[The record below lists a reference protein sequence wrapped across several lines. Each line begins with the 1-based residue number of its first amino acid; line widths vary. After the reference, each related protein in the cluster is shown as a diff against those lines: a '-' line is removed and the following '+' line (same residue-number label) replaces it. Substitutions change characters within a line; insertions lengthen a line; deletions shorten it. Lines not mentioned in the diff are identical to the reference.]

1 MDVIKSKIAKFG
13 IYFVSIFMAVAF
25 SGALEQEDRITIY
38 TIGDSTMADK
48 DTVGNPE
55 RGWGQALPLYFDA
68 EKVRIENH
76 AKNGRSTKSFIDE
89 GRWDAVAGKLKKGDY
104 VFIQFGHNDEKQ
116 QSVERYTDPHGA
128 YKANLTRFVNET
140 RVKGAYPVLM
150 SPIVRRHFDES
161 GHLID
166 THGEYPEAV
175 RELSQELN
183 VPFIDMES
191 KTRRMIERLGPEDS
205 KRLFVWF
212 EAGEYPRFP
221 EGKQDDTH
229 LNWEGAVAVA
239 SLAVEGIRELHLPL
253 SRYLK
258 EENQVILFGHNRTTS
273 IYADKKEKE
282 VVHTAI
288 SLLEKDVEEVFGGQ
302 LEITEDPE
310 RAVIVIGDLPE
321 EEGGWETFKMETR
334 EKDGKK
340 QLVIRGSDA
349 RGKAYG
355 ILELSRLIG
364 VSPWI
369 YFADVRPAKRELFI
383 FPEISLH
390 QSPSVRYRGIFLND
404 EDWGLMPWAT
414 KTMTPGTPLV
424 EGIDK
429 RKGVIGPDAY
439 AKIFE
444 VLLRL
449 RANTIWPAMHEC
461 TVPFYFVQGNKET
474 ADKYG
479 IVVGTSH
486 CEPMM
491 RNSASEWDIAGKGE
505 YNFLT
510 NRENVLNYWAERLK
524 ELRGSDN
531 IFTIGMRG
539 KHDGKMEGVKTVE
552 EYKNALSQVIPAQQ
566 ELLRK
571 YIDSEPEKVPQ
582 IFVPYKEVLE
592 VYDAGL
598 EVPDY
603 VTLVWCD
610 DNYGYI
616 RRLFD
621 KNEQQRGGRS
631 GIYYHISYWGRPHDY
646 LWLAATSPALIYTEM
661 KRAYEQ
667 GADRLWILNVGD
679 LKPGE
684 YLTEFFLD
692 MAWDIRLCDKEA
704 SVFTHLERWAEREFG
719 KKNAAA
725 ITQVMKEYYRLAAI
739 RKPEFMGWSRV
750 EEPGYGRGGITPV
763 RDTEYNP
770 DFNNELQRRIDDYRA
785 IEKQVSVIKG
795 NMADYKRSAF
805 FQLVEYP
812 VRGSSLMN
820 RKWLYAQLARH
831 YTQRDIET
839 AKKYAAASIKAYEEI
854 EQITEEYNRME
865 NGKWEYMMNFH
876 PRDLPVFG
884 KPDFRELDSLINA
897 GYKPVSSIQNKTV
910 ELPFVL
916 AKNASQAIEADRSGK
931 IIEGLGHSFSAVQMQ
946 QEKSLTFTF
955 EIPASGEYWIKI
967 GTLPN
972 HDVDGQGMKIALS
985 IEGKDIG
992 EFDYRTI
999 GRSETWK
1006 ENVLR
1011 GQVVTTADHY
1021 FSHPGKVTISVKA
1034 LTPYIIIDQ
1043 IMIGQGPRNFYEF
1056 PVR

>member
-1 MDVIKSKIAKFG
+1 MKSKIAKFG
-13 IYFVSIFMAVAF
+13 IYFVSIFMVVVF
-25 SGALEQEDRITIY
+25 SSALEQEDRITIY

-55 RGWGQALPLYFDA
+55 RGWGQALPLYFDTN
-68 EKVRIENH
+68 KVRIENH

-89 GRWDAVAGKLKKGDY
+89 GRWDAVVSKLKKGDY

-140 RVKGAYPVLM
+140 RAKGAYPVLM
-150 SPIVRRHFDES
+150 TPIVRRHFDES

-175 RELSQELN
+175 RELAQELN
-183 VPFIDMES
+183 VPFIDMEA
-191 KTRRMIERLGPEDS
+191 KTRGMIERLGPEDS

-239 SLAVEGIRELHLPL
+239 GLAVQCIQELNLPL
-253 SRYLK
+253 TRYLK
-258 EENQVILFGHNRTTS
+258 ENNQVILFGYNRTTL

-302 LEITEDPE
+302 LEITDDPD
-310 RAVIVIGDLPE
+310 RAVIVVGDLPE

-334 EKDGKK
+334 EKEGKK

-383 FPEISLH
+383 FPEIFLC

-429 RKGVIGPDAY
+429 RKGAIGPDTY

-461 TVPFYFVQGNKET
+461 TVPFYFVKGNRET

-510 NRENVLNYWAERLK
+510 NRENVLTYWTERLK
-524 ELRGSDN
+524 ELRGAEN

-571 YIDSEPEKVPQ
+571 YIDSHPERVPQ
-582 IFVPYKEVLE
+582 LFIPYKEVLE

-616 RRLFD
+616 RRLSD
-621 KNEQQRGGRS
+621 EKEQQREGRS

-646 LWLAATSPALIYTEM
+646 LWLATTSPALIYTEM
-661 KRAYEQ
+661 KRAYEH

-692 MAWDIRLCDKEA
+692 MAWDIHLCDKEA
-704 SVFTHLERWAEREFG
+704 SVFTHLERWAEREFS
-719 KKNAAA
+719 KKNAKG
-725 ITQVMKEYYRLAAI
+725 ITVVMKEYYRLATI

-750 EEPGYGRGGITPV
+750 EEPEYERGGITPV

-770 DFNNELQRRIDDYRA
+770 DFNNELMHRIDSYQV
-785 IEKQVSVIKG
+785 IERQVSELEPSIPDNRK
-795 NMADYKRSAF
+795 SAF

-820 RKWLYAQLARH
+820 KKWLYAQLARH
-831 YTQRDIET
+831 YIQRDKET
-839 AKKYAAASIKAYEEI
+839 AKKYANASIKAYEEI

-865 NGKWEYMMNFH
+865 NGKWRYMMDFR
-876 PRDLPVFG
+876 PRRLPVFD
-884 KPDFRELDSLINA
+884 KPEFREPDSLINA
-897 GYKPVSSIQNKTV
+897 GYRLTNSVPDDPKEQ
-910 ELPFVL
+910 PFVL
-916 AKNASQAIEADRSGK
+916 AQNASQAIEADKSGE

-946 QEKSLTFTF
+946 QGKSLTFTF
-955 EIPASGEYWIKI
+955 EIPASGEYWVKI

-985 IEGKDIG
+985 IDGKKIG
-992 EFDYRTI
+992 EFDYRTV
-999 GRSETWK
+999 GRSEKWK

-1011 GQVVTTADHY
+1011 GQAVTTVDHY
-1021 FSHPGKVTISVKA
+1021 FSHPGKVTVAVKA
-1034 LTPYIIIDQ
+1034 LMPYIIIDQ

>member
-1 MDVIKSKIAKFG
+1 MKSKIVRIG
-13 IYFVSIFMAVAF
+13 IYFASIFMVVVF
-25 SGALEQEDRITIY
+25 SSALEQKERITIY

-55 RGWGQALPLYFDA
+55 RGWGQALSLYFDMR
-68 EKVRIENH
+68 KVRIENH

-89 GRWDAVAGKLKKGDY
+89 GRWDAVVDKLKKGDY
-104 VFIQFGHNDEKQ
+104 VFIQFGHNDEKR
-116 QSVERYTDPHGA
+116 QSPDRYTDPRGA

-175 RELSQELN
+175 RQLSEELN

-191 KTRRMIERLGPEDS
+191 KSRKMIERLGPEDS

-229 LNWEGAVAVA
+229 LNWEGAVSVA
-239 SLAVEGIRELHLPL
+239 GLAVEGLRELNLPV

-258 EENQVILFGHNRTTS
+258 EENQVILFGRNRTTYV
-273 IYADKKEKE
+273 YANKKEKE

-288 SLLEKDVEEVFGGQ
+288 SLLQKDVEEVFGGR
-302 LEITEDPE
+302 LEITEDPD
-310 RAVIVIGDLPE
+310 RAAIVVGDLLE
-321 EEGGWETFKMETR
+321 EEGGWETFKMETQ
-334 EKDGKK
+334 EKESKR

-364 VSPWI
+364 VSPWV
-369 YFADVRPAKRELFI
+369 YFADVRPVKRELFI
-383 FPEISLH
+383 FPEVSVR

-429 RKGVIGPDAY
+429 GKGAIGPDAY

-461 TVPFYFVQGNKET
+461 TVPFYFVQGNKEM
-474 ADKYG
+474 ADKHG

-524 ELRGSDN
+524 ELRGSEN

-598 EVPDY
+598 EVPDC

-616 RRLFD
+616 RRLS
-621 KNEQQRGGRS
+621 NEKERQRGGRS

-646 LWLAATSPALIYTEM
+646 LWLATTSPALIYTEM
-661 KRAYEQ
+661 KRAYEH
-667 GADRLWILNVGD
+667 GADRLWILNVGN

-692 MAWDIRLCDKEA
+692 MAWDIHFCEHDS
-704 SVFTHLERWAEREFG
+704 SVFS
-719 KKNAAA
+719 
-725 ITQVMKEYYRLAAI
+725 I
-739 RKPEFMGWSRV
+739 WS
-750 EEPGYGRGGITPV
+750 GGRNV
-763 RDTEYNP
+763 NSA
-770 DFNNELQRRIDDYRA
+770 RRMR
-785 IEKQVSVIKG
+785 
-795 NMADYKRSAF
+795 
-805 FQLVEYP
+805 
-812 VRGSSLMN
+812 RGS
-820 RKWLYAQLARH
+820 
-831 YTQRDIET
+831 
-839 AKKYAAASIKAYEEI
+839 
-854 EQITEEYNRME
+854 
-865 NGKWEYMMNFH
+865 
-876 PRDLPVFG
+876 
-884 KPDFRELDSLINA
+884 
-897 GYKPVSSIQNKTV
+897 
-910 ELPFVL
+910 
-916 AKNASQAIEADRSGK
+916 
-931 IIEGLGHSFSAVQMQ
+931 
-946 QEKSLTFTF
+946 
-955 EIPASGEYWIKI
+955 
-967 GTLPN
+967 
-972 HDVDGQGMKIALS
+972 LS
-985 IEGKDIG
+985 
-992 EFDYRTI
+992 
-999 GRSETWK
+999 
-1006 ENVLR
+1006 
-1011 GQVVTTADHY
+1011 
-1021 FSHPGKVTISVKA
+1021 
-1034 LTPYIIIDQ
+1034 
-1043 IMIGQGPRNFYEF
+1043 
-1056 PVR
+1056 

>member
-1 MDVIKSKIAKFG
+1 MDVMKSKIAKFG
-13 IYFVSIFMAVAF
+13 IYFISIFMMVVF
-25 SGALEQEDRITIY
+25 SSALEQKERITIY

-89 GRWDAVAGKLKKGDY
+89 GRWDAVVDKLKKGDY
-104 VFIQFGHNDEKQ
+104 VFIQFGHNDEKR
-116 QSVERYTDPHGA
+116 QSPDRYTDPRGA

-175 RELSQELN
+175 RQLSEELN

-191 KTRRMIERLGPEDS
+191 KSRKMIERLGPEDS

-229 LNWEGAVAVA
+229 LNWEGAVSVA
-239 SLAVEGIRELHLPL
+239 GLAVEGLRELNLPV

-258 EENQVILFGHNRTTS
+258 EENQVILFGRNRTTYV
-273 IYADKKEKE
+273 YANKKEKE

-288 SLLEKDVEEVFGGQ
+288 SLLQKDVEEVFGGR
-302 LEITEDPE
+302 LEITEDPD
-310 RAVIVIGDLPE
+310 RAAIVVGDLLE
-321 EEGGWETFKMETR
+321 EEGGWETFKMETQ
-334 EKDGKK
+334 EKKSK
-340 QLVIRGSDA
+340 RQLVIRGSDA

-364 VSPWI
+364 VSPWV
-369 YFADVRPAKRELFI
+369 YFADVRPVKRELFI
-383 FPEISLH
+383 FPEVSVR

-429 RKGVIGPDAY
+429 GKGAIGPDAY

-461 TVPFYFVQGNKET
+461 TVPFYFVQGNKEM
-474 ADKYG
+474 ADKHG

-524 ELRGSDN
+524 ELRGSEN

-598 EVPDY
+598 EVPDC

-616 RRLFD
+616 RRLS
-621 KNEQQRGGRS
+621 NEKERQRGGRS

-646 LWLAATSPALIYTEM
+646 LWLATTSPALIYTEM
-661 KRAYEQ
+661 KRAYEH

-692 MAWDIRLCDKEA
+692 MAWDIHFCEHDS
-704 SVFTHLERWAEREFG
+704 SVFSHLERWAEREFG
-719 KKNAAA
+719 KKNAKG
-725 ITQVMKEYYRLAAI
+725 ITVVMKEYYRLGTI

-795 NMADYKRSAF
+795 NMADYKKSAF

-820 RKWLYAQLARH
+820 RKWLYAQLARQ
-831 YTQRDIET
+831 YSRLDIET
-839 AKKYAAASIKAYEEI
+839 AKKYADASLEAYYDI
-854 EQITEEYNRME
+854 RRITEEYDRME
-865 NGKWEYMMNFH
+865 NGKWKYMMNFH

-884 KPDFRELDSLINA
+884 KPDFRELDSLINV
-897 GYKPVSSIQNKTV
+897 GYKPISSVKDKMA
-910 ELPFVL
+910 ERPFVL

-931 IIEGLGHSFSAVQMQ
+931 IIEGLGHSFSAVQMRQ
-946 QEKSLTFTF
+946 GELLTFTF

-1011 GQVVTTADHY
+1011 GQAVTTVDHY

-1034 LTPYIIIDQ
+1034 LTPYIILDQ